1 MLPKSR
7 IGFLALIGLIA
18 PVCAGA
24 QPAPQT
30 ARQALIEMFFGKTP
44 GSLEKHLPDAFREAL
59 GKATAGQ
66 SNSTLATFALLASQL
81 QANGQELQTF
91 EAGPVLLSFENP
103 RQNSKFEIV
112 IENDDL
118 RADEDDIEV
127 SFRGYKDGQA
137 QFTSLS
143 PRLVFGMKQE
153 KSVWRLNEIT
163 TTFKISLTDPE
174 ILKAISDWKP
184 PANTYSAVSISPSS
198 GMHGANEAFAISG
211 VRSILRA
218 ETTYANTYGHGY
230 TCSLTDLGGMGGTE
244 RNDHQA
250 MLIDP
255 RLASGKKN
263 GYVFA
268 FSGCSGSSTI
278 KFTLNAIPAEGGGKA
293 FCADESGAVRFSAD
307 GSAVSCLS
315 TGRPVQ

>member
-1 MLPKSR
+1 MLQKSR
-7 IGFLALIGLIA
+7 IAVLALIALVV
-18 PVCAGA
+18 PLCAGA

-30 ARQALIEMFFGKTP
+30 ARQALIEMFFGKAP
-44 GSLEKHLPDAFREAL
+44 GSLDKHLPDAFREAIA
-59 GKATAGQ
+59 KATAGQ
-66 SNSTLATFALLASQL
+66 SNSTLATFALLAGQL

-91 EAGPVLLSFENP
+91 EAGPVLLSIENP
-103 RQNSKFEIV
+103 RLNSRFEIV

-118 RADEDDIEV
+118 RSDEDDIEV

-153 KSVWRLNEIT
+153 KSIWRLSEIT

-174 ILKAISDWKP
+174 ILKAISNWKP
-184 PANTYSAVSISPSS
+184 PAATYSATSTASS
-198 GMHGANEAFAISG
+198 MQVANDAGAISG
-211 VRSILRA
+211 VRSILKA
-218 ETTYANTYGHGY
+218 ETAYASTYGHGY

-263 GYVFA
+263 GYLFA
-268 FSGCSGSSTI
+268 FSGCSGSSAAR
-278 KFTLNAIPAEGGGKA
+278 FTLTAIPAEGVGKVY
-293 FCADESGAVRFSAD
+293 CADHSGLVRWSDSGTA
-307 GSAVSCLS
+307 ASCLS
-315 TGRPVQ
+315 AGRPVQ